1 MHDYH
6 KAAFPYEVSFS
17 TPTYDAKWVC
27 FNFTHSFMNIIGR
40 SDVHNNLQA
49 FSIRIVKQLRTV
61 TGILVLNTIQGKKNV
76 MHLQKRH

>member
-6 KAAFPYEVSFS
+6 KAAFTYEVSFS

-27 FNFTHSFMNIIGR
+27 FNFTHSFMNIIGS

-49 FSIRIVKQLRTV
+49 FSIRIVRQLRTV
-61 TGILVLNTIQGKKNV
+61 TGILVLNTMQGKKNV